1 MRVLLI
7 NACHYRR
14 GGSEMV
20 YFNTAHLLKAHG
32 HSIAFF
38 STKDTRNEKSDFD
51 KYFISNGNFREF
63 SLLKKI
69 ERAPSYLFN
78 VEAGKNLEKLVIDYK
93 PDIAHVHIFYGALSV
108 SILKML
114 KKYRIPVVHTVHDYR
129 LLCPVNTLIDKD
141 GNLCERCKDKH
152 YYHCLLKRCSD
163 GQVSQSAMVMLEA
176 YYWKYFLNPIKYID
190 HFIFVSNFSKNKHLE
205 FNKNFRERFTQIYN
219 FTNYSNHEEI
229 INNGDYYLYFGRL
242 SVEKGIETLLK
253 VFSRKRKHKLK
264 IAGTGPLKA
273 LVEEVSRVNSNIEYE
288 GFKSCEELE
297 SLIKNS
303 SFVIIP
309 SECYENNPLALVEAY
324 NFGKPIIGAEIAG
337 IPELVNHTKNGFLF
351 KSGNADSLES
361 MVDASSLISSDE
373 YTDFSKSVKD
383 FANEHFSSE
392 SHYLRLLKV
401 YTDAI
406 DKEHTK

>member
-20 YFNTAHLLKAHG
+20 YFNTAQLLKAHG
-32 HSIAFF
+32 HSVTFF
-38 STKDTRNEKSDFD
+38 STNDTRNEKSEFD

-78 VEAGKNLEKLVIDYK
+78 VEASKNLEKLIIDYK

-108 SILKML
+108 SILSTL
-114 KKYRIPVVHTVHDYR
+114 KKHRIPIVHTVHDYR
-129 LLCPVNTLIDKD
+129 LLCPVNTFIDKD

-152 YYHCLLKRCSD
+152 YFHCLQKKCSD
-163 GQVSQSAMVMLEA
+163 GKTSQSAMVMLEA
-176 YYWKYFLNPIKYID
+176 YYWKYFMNPIKYID

-205 FNKNFRERFTQIYN
+205 FSRNFKERNTQIYN
-219 FTNYSNHEEI
+219 FTNYSNHNEI
-229 INNGDYYLYFGRL
+229 AQKGDYFLYFGRL

-253 VFSRKRKHKLK
+253 VFSRKRELKLK
-264 IAGTGPLKA
+264 IAGTGPLKVF
-273 LVEEVSRVNSNIEYE
+273 VEKYSSINSNIEYE
-288 GFKSCEELE
+288 GFKSGKELE

-337 IPELVNHTKNGFLF
+337 IPELVNHAKNGFLF
-351 KSGNADSLES
+351 KSGNDDSLEY
-361 MVDASSLISSDE
+361 MVDVSSKINGDE
-373 YTDFSKSVKD
+373 YASFSKSVKE
-383 FANEHFSSE
+383 FANENFSCE
-392 SHYLRLLKV
+392 SHYLKLLKV

-406 DKEHTK
+406 EKEYTK